1 MCGEKGATRLNAAR
15 PVGSP
20 PRVRGKAR
28 SAARSLISTGITP
41 ACAGKRACRCRS
53 RRDTRDHPRVC
64 GEKSRCPAQSP
75 ARRGSPPRVRGKVRS
90 SAVYCTPPRITPACA
105 GKRTTGWNFRI
116 RKRDH
121 PRVCGEKHSLSFFI
135 YALTGSPPRVRGKAV
150 FGGGVGLDDGITP
163 ACAGKSVYEA
173 IFQQLWRDHPRV
185 CGEKPYSSLPYT
197 APSGSPP
204 RVRGKGIAATC
215 VSRSPGITPAC
226 AGKRS
231 PSTTQRSSH
240 GDHPRVCGEKTT
252 ICCCCATPLG
262 SPPRVRGKDGAPADV
277 IAGFG
282 ITPACAGKRSR
293 PG

>member
-1 MCGEKGATRLNAAR
+1 MCGEKCCTRPCRDCL
-15 PVGSP
+15 PGSP
-20 PRVRGKAR
+20 PRVRGKERQDGTFA
-28 SAARSLISTGITP
+28 SASGITP
-41 ACAGKRACRCRS
+41 ACAGKSIAS
-53 RRDTRDHPRVC
+53 PFSFTLLQDHPRVC
-64 GEKSRCPAQSP
+64 GEKPFLA
-75 ARRGSPPRVRGKVRS
+75 A
-90 SAVYCTPPRITPACA
+90 
-105 GKRTTGWNFRI
+105 
-116 RKRDH
+116 
-121 PRVCGEKHSLSFFI
+121 EL
-135 YALTGSPPRVRGKAV
+135 ALMTGSPPRVRGKA
-150 FGGGVGLDDGITP
+150 FMKRYFSSYGGITP
-163 ACAGKSVYEA
+163 ACAGKSGGYPNHHHGD
-173 IFQQLWRDHPRV
+173 WDHPRV

>member
-1 MCGEKGATRLNAAR
+1 MHRW
-15 PVGSP
+15 
-20 PRVRGKAR
+20 
-28 SAARSLISTGITP
+28 
-41 ACAGKRACRCRS
+41 
-53 RRDTRDHPRVC
+53 DHPRVC
-64 GEKSRCPAQSP
+64 GEKSTASACLFTIT
-75 ARRGSPPRVRGKVRS
+75 GSPPRVRGKVRS

>member
-53 RRDTRDHPRVC
+53 RRDT
-64 GEKSRCPAQSP
+64 
-75 ARRGSPPRVRGKVRS
+75 
-90 SAVYCTPPRITPACA
+90 
-105 GKRTTGWNFRI
+105 
-116 RKRDH
+116 RDH

>member
-105 GKRTTGWNFRI
+105 GKRRCAST
-116 RKRDH
+116 
-121 PRVCGEKHSLSFFI
+121 SLMH
-135 YALTGSPPRVRGKAV
+135 R
-150 FGGGVGLDDGITP
+150 
-163 ACAGKSVYEA
+163 
-173 IFQQLWRDHPRV
+173 WDHPRV

-226 AGKRS
+226 AGKR
-231 PSTTQRSSH
+231 RLYAAAA
-240 GDHPRVCGEKTT
+240 RR
-252 ICCCCATPLG
+252 L
-262 SPPRVRGKDGAPADV
+262 
-277 IAGFG
+277 
-282 ITPACAGKRSR
+282 
-293 PG
+293 

>member
-105 GKRTTGWNFRI
+105 GKSQIQRGVLYTAEDHPRVCGEKTLRI
-116 RKRDH
+116 DVFDASVGSPPRVRGKVHRVSVFVHDHGITPACAGKSAVLARVVIAYRDH
-121 PRVCGEKHSLSFFI
+121 PRVCGEKNDRMELSHPQ
-135 YALTGSPPRVRGKAV
+135 AGSPPRVRGKA
-150 FGGGVGLDDGITP
+150 
-163 ACAGKSVYEA
+163 
-173 IFQQLWRDHPRV
+173 
-185 CGEKPYSSLPYT
+185 
-197 APSGSPP
+197 
-204 RVRGKGIAATC
+204 
-215 VSRSPGITPAC
+215 
-226 AGKRS
+226 
-231 PSTTQRSSH
+231 
-240 GDHPRVCGEKTT
+240 
-252 ICCCCATPLG
+252 
-262 SPPRVRGKDGAPADV
+262 
-277 IAGFG
+277 
-282 ITPACAGKRSR
+282 
-293 PG
+293 

>member
-105 GKRTTGWNFRI
+105 GKRRCASTSLMHRW
-116 RKRDH
+116 DH
-121 PRVCGEKHSLSFFI
+121 PRVCGEKSTASACLFTI
-135 YALTGSPPRVRGKAV
+135 TGSPPRVRGKAILFASV
-150 FGGGVGLDDGITP
+150 YRAIGITP
-163 ACAGKSVYEA
+163 ACAGKRNSGNLCLT
-173 IFQQLWRDHPRV
+173 ITGDHPRV
-185 CGEKPYSSLPYT
+185 CGEKKSVNHAEIVAWGSPPRVRGKDDYMLLLRDAFRITPACAGKRRCTGRCNSRFWDHPRVCGEKVSTWLMVMVI
-197 APSGSPP
+197 SGSPP
-204 RVRGKGIAATC
+204 RVRGKA
-215 VSRSPGITPAC
+215 
-226 AGKRS
+226 
-231 PSTTQRSSH
+231 
-240 GDHPRVCGEKTT
+240 
-252 ICCCCATPLG
+252 
-262 SPPRVRGKDGAPADV
+262 
-277 IAGFG
+277 
-282 ITPACAGKRSR
+282 
-293 PG
+293 

>member
-105 GKRTTGWNFRI
+105 GKRRCASTSLMHRW
-116 RKRDH
+116 DH
-121 PRVCGEKHSLSFFI
+121 PRVCGEKCCTRPCRDCLP
-135 YALTGSPPRVRGKAV
+135 GSPPRVRGKERQ
-150 FGGGVGLDDGITP
+150 DGTF
-163 ACAGKSVYEA
+163 ASAS
-173 IFQQLWRDHPRV
+173 
-185 CGEKPYSSLPYT
+185 
-197 APSGSPP
+197 
-204 RVRGKGIAATC
+204 
-215 VSRSPGITPAC
+215 GITPAC